1 MPVLDDRSH
10 ETPCLAKLVPQ
21 REMEV
26 LLLPEGTEAAG
37 LTETDVCPPN
47 QILVFKHESLHP
59 ER

>member
-1 MPVLDDRSH
+1 
-10 ETPCLAKLVPQ
+10 
-21 REMEV
+21 MEV

-47 QILVFKHESLHP
+47 QILVFKHDSLHP